1 MSAICAPAQPAIA
14 TRAMIADDHALIR
27 AGLREMLDLCA
38 PGLDIVE
45 AASLPEAASL
55 LAADPS
61 IGLVLLDLNIPG
73 ARGLEAL
80 AVLRRH
86 FPSVAVAVVSADE
99 RPGLMRQALAAGA
112 AGYLPKSMRAEVLEG
127 ALRLVLA
134 GGVYV
139 PLAALDGEDDASSP
153 AAPWSDAPWSDAS
166 AADAAVD
173 TLPPPVDTAALGLT
187 ARQGD
192 VLRLAATG
200 LANRQ
205 IADRLGLA
213 EQTVKNQMSQILHRL
228 GLRSR
233 AEAMALIRHRRR

>member
-1 MSAICAPAQPAIA
+1 MSDARAPTPTTIRPPATPGPTLTRPAIA

-27 AGLREMLDLCA
+27 SGLREMLDLCA

-45 AASLPEAASL
+45 AASLPEAASR
-55 LAADPS
+55 LAGDPS

-86 FPSVAVAVVSADE
+86 FPSVAVAVVSVDE

-139 PLAALDGEDDASSP
+139 PPAALDGEDEALWPDIGMSGMG
-153 AAPWSDAPWSDAS
+153 APGVGAPGVGAPLLP
-166 AADAAVD
+166 DAAVGRAGRAGAG
-173 TLPPPVDTAALGLT
+173 P
-187 ARQGD
+187 R
-192 VLRLAATG
+192 RLAP
-200 LANRQ
+200 RP
-205 IADRLGLA
+205 
-213 EQTVKNQMSQILHRL
+213 
-228 GLRSR
+228 
-233 AEAMALIRHRRR
+233 